1 MSESV
6 EGAQGRRLRAVEP
19 GVAPGRADLER
30 AIVESLAANAGGVV
44 TRSLGTL
51 VAERLDVAPAAIRA
65 DELTGALGLLI
76 ATGRVDEAGGRLV
89 AVSQETR
96 RAG

>member
-1 MSESV
+1 MSES
-6 EGAQGRRLRAVEP
+6 GDGGQGRRLRAVEP
-19 GVAPGRADLER
+19 GAAPGRAEIER
-30 AIVESLAANAGGVV
+30 AIVESLAGSADGVV

-51 VAERLDVAPAAIRA
+51 VAERLGVAPGAIRA
-65 DELTGALGLLI
+65 DDLTGALGLLV
-76 ATGRVDEAGGRLV
+76 ATGRVDETGGRLV